1 MAKKQSNLLH
11 LLLQEVNP
19 FGIVEGDAYKRY
31 NTQVDAYNDLFTI
44 LWNYFPRGWIDIPL
58 FMVTFQ
64 GVEYL
69 DAMRLCPK
77 DDILRIPIQD
87 IEAEG
92 RYEMFENLC
101 KRLLKVT
108 GCEFNINACMLG
120 LHKFNMMMMSERL
133 QSKDI
138 NNTIPKFTEQ
148 YYEQNDNSIGDS
160 EQQSSEYSSQPEEQ
174 LGRTEE
180 E

>member
-1 MAKKQSNLLH
+1 MAKKRNNLMH
-11 LLLQEVNP
+11 MLLQEVNP
-19 FGIVEGDAYKRY
+19 FGIVEVDAYKRY

-44 LWNYFPRGWIDIPL
+44 LWNYFPRGYIDIPL

-64 GVEYL
+64 GVDYL
-69 DAMRLCPK
+69 DALRLCPK
-77 DDILRIPIQD
+77 DDIVRIPIQD

-92 RYEMFENLC
+92 RYEMFETLC

-108 GCEFNINACMLG
+108 GCEFNINACMVG
-120 LHKFNMMMMSERL
+120 LHKFNMMMLSERL

-138 NNTIPKFTEQ
+138 NNTIPKFTEDF
-148 YYEQNDNSIGDS
+148 YEPDYNTSGDS
-160 EQQSSEYSSQPEEQ
+160 EQQSSEYSPQPEEQ
-174 LGRTEE
+174 LGGAEE